1 VSLHPVLLPEEE
13 ELARLKA
20 RPSDLEEELA
30 DEELNLVTLR
40 RQLAEF
46 ELRYLAVVG
55 RRMAELDRIEAE
67 IAAVL
72 ALLRPSSQA
81 NEEAEQTSHRAQESR
96 AALGDDPDA
105 LAEVADEPPRE
116 IPPELKKL
124 YRAVAKAVHPDLAT
138 DEEDRTLR
146 EQLDVGLI
154 TAVPGTAKALAAK
167 ARIAKL
173 LDIEISS
180 VEILKSK
187 MDMSGGGLIPQTHV
201 RSRCRKELQCL
212 RDVCLCLPMPSC

>member
-20 RPSDLEEELA
+20 RLSDLEEELA

-81 NEEAEQTSHRAQESR
+81 NEEAEQTSHRAQE
-96 AALGDDPDA
+96 
-105 LAEVADEPPRE
+105 
-116 IPPELKKL
+116 
-124 YRAVAKAVHPDLAT
+124 
-138 DEEDRTLR
+138 
-146 EQLDVGLI
+146 
-154 TAVPGTAKALAAK
+154 
-167 ARIAKL
+167 
-173 LDIEISS
+173 
-180 VEILKSK
+180 
-187 MDMSGGGLIPQTHV
+187 
-201 RSRCRKELQCL
+201 
-212 RDVCLCLPMPSC
+212 